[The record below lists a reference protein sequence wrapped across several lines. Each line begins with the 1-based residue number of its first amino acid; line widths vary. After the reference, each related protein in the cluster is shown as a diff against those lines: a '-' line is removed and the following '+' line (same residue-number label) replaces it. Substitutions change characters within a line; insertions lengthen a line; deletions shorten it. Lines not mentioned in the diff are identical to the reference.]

1 MDASRHLRASGRA
14 ALLAACCALALGALP
29 APAHGASFARWS
41 SYVPPPVK
49 ACPAAANATREPI
62 GMWGCAGEAWRAGGP
77 LSDWSFAGYG
87 AGLEAIPDA
96 PVAVDVRRDFEA
108 AGDGVTDDTAAVLAA
123 LKATQAGGGVIFF
136 PPGRYLLHNQLNIS
150 SNQVLRGAGRDATTL
165 LFNTSLQQL
174 YGWGPRWRAGQEA
187 SPYTWSGALIS
198 TQREKRMFNPSTLEL
213 GKVTRPAAR
222 GDRRLYVGNFT
233 GSARAAAAAFKAG
246 QWVSLG
252 MFETPEADM
261 ARAFCNNR
269 TDVGDRLGPDFGNRQ
284 MFSHMSRVTAV
295 GPDWI
300 ELERPLHVDVAL
312 AFKPTLYRSFNF
324 KVTGVGVE
332 DLTVEFPWTP
342 YLGHHE
348 EPGYNAI
355 EFEAAT
361 NSWVRRVRIINA
373 DSGIKL
379 YSSIFN
385 TVSDIEV
392 GTSPKPRRGGRWY
405 GRDEVMQD
413 TDKDGH
419 MAIALHWAC
428 FDNLVERFNIT
439 PIFYHELLVAGY
451 SAHNVFSNG
460 TGTDVCLDHHGG
472 APHNNLWTDI
482 DLGSGQAAMR
492 WSGAP
497 QHFPFAGS
505 NNVFWNVWAS
515 KIPASFDYAAGLE
528 PSSRR
533 TDNMRAP
540 QRASRLPV
548 MSRPASIQGYGQVVV
563 DMPLDSQIPPI
574 KEAGDWFIYYR
585 PNQRVWPANLHAAMD
600 ATQAA
605 RLTPAPP
612 LNGAPALMSA
622 LTGQLVYRPPVAAAP
637 PKPAPVAN
645 ATKAP
650 AAPANATGAR
660 VVARAP
666 AANATRAPA
675 AAAAPARAP
684 NATASLAPG
693 ALRSSNTSAA
703 QPAVRASGTS
713 PAPAPPAARTGVV
726 QAQPAPKVPAQ
737 PAQRSAVASPAP
749 AAAAKAAASAAAS
762 PGAAG
767 TVQQPPAQRPAMQQ
781 PPAGTAPTVTVALP
795 AVRLELPGVQVS
807 LAAQRVT
814 LPAEQ
819 PPQPAA
825 LALRPPPTLAALPLP
840 GLPLPAPGL
849 PLPALPLPA
858 PGLAL
863 PALQQAHQQLLQA
876 QQDMLAAIGLAQPP
890 SMLPGLVDAR
900 RLVTG

>member
-1 MDASRHLRASGRA
+1 MA
-14 ALLAACCALALGALP
+14 AAAMRLLLLAVCALAAGAR
-29 APAHGASFARWS
+29 AGAAAQRGWAGADTS
-41 SYVPPPVK
+41 

-136 PPGRYLLHNQLNIS
+136 PPGRYLLRNKLNIS

-198 TQREKRMFNPSTLEL
+198 TQRETYLDDGWRMRLADVAAPARRGERRLRVAGLQRGAARADALFVRGAWLALRMFEN
-213 GKVTRPAAR
+213 GR
-222 GDRRLYVGNFT
+222 GDLAHALCNRRAPVG
-233 GSARAAAAAFKAG
+233 AD
-246 QWVSLG
+246 LG
-252 MFETPEADM
+252 
-261 ARAFCNNR
+261 R
-269 TDVGDRLGPDFGNRQ
+269 DFGGGA
-284 MFSHMSRVTAV
+284 MLTHASRILAA
-295 GPDWI
+295 GDDWV
-300 ELERPLHVDVAL
+300 ELERPLPVDVDL
-312 AFKPTLYRSFNF
+312 EFKPTLVTCALRAARCAVRAGATTGRRLLQADAPRRAAPRRAAPRSSQNF

-505 NNVFWNVWAS
+505 NNTFWNVWAS
-515 KIPASFDYAAGLE
+515 AIPPAVDYAAKLA
-528 PSSRR
+528 PARAADTAAARLDVRR
-533 TDNMRAP
+533 RRRAT
-540 QRASRLPV
+540 RLPV

-563 DMPLDSQIPPI
+563 DMPLDANQPAIR
-574 KEAGDWFIYYR
+574 EAGDWLVLYSLER
-585 PNQRVWPANLHAAMD
+585 RVWPANLHAAMR
-600 ATQAA
+600 ATQAQ
-605 RLTPAPP
+605 RLQLAGRGDDAGQQQPGSVRGGAAPVPAPP
-612 LNGAPALMSA
+612 ISQLLPALDAA
-622 LTGQLVYRPPVAAAP
+622 LRAAQGRPVVGAGPDAGGGAAAAAAAAEGDEGKGAAQGAGGLARGGEQQGSSAGGSAADQAPLFWPAGTP
-637 PKPAPVAN
+637 PPAPPPPPAVPALPGV
-645 ATKAP
+645 P
-650 AAPANATGAR
+650 AAPAAASAPGSSSGGGDVRGAVR
-660 VVARAP
+660 DVDAASVAQLAHET
-666 AANATRAPA
+666 AAVA
-675 AAAAPARAP
+675 AAVAALV
-684 NATASLAPG
+684 TAL
-693 ALRSSNTSAA
+693 
-703 QPAVRASGTS
+703 ASGTQ
-713 PAPAPPAARTGVV
+713 
-726 QAQPAPKVPAQ
+726 QA
-737 PAQRSAVASPAP
+737 
-749 AAAAKAAASAAAS
+749 
-762 PGAAG
+762 G
-767 TVQQPPAQRPAMQQ
+767 
-781 PPAGTAPTVTVALP
+781 
-795 AVRLELPGVQVS
+795 
-807 LAAQRVT
+807 
-814 LPAEQ
+814 
-819 PPQPAA
+819 AA
-825 LALRPPPTLAALPLP
+825 LAAW
-840 GLPLPAPGL
+840 
-849 PLPALPLPA
+849 
-858 PGLAL
+858 
-863 PALQQAHQQLLQA
+863 
-876 QQDMLAAIGLAQPP
+876 
-890 SMLPGLVDAR
+890 
-900 RLVTG
+900 